1 MAPSPVPAGEGVLL
15 LAKGPWMTTSKVLG
29 RFAAVTTAV
38 LILLGCAPAQPSVA
52 AALPSGQE
60 RAASAAPAPP
70 PPAMPTN
77 PGGPPGQPQ
86 DPYAGMKKLL
96 VVADVQTGFQHD
108 SVNRAMA
115 AIEQMGR
122 ESGLWVTFLRTD
134 SQLITR
140 EPIMGQG
147 ARYAG
152 RRVNARNLD
161 YFDAIF
167 FLGSGEGTMSDAQKA
182 DLLAFVHEDGKGF
195 IGGHASTIAF
205 YNWPEYQEMIGG
217 LMAGEFPVAPHRLI
231 LADPNFPGTENFPAE
246 VSDQY
251 QYLADGYQPGDVHTI
266 LRLDPAALTPEQLAR
281 RPDGDFPVVWTRQ
294 YGAGRV
300 FVSTFGHLDQTWD
313 DPAVTRLYFE
323 GIKWALGL
331 TDADRSASPQQP

>member
-1 MAPSPVPAGEGVLL
+1 MTPAAISRWLSGATLALVVL
-15 LAKGPWMTTSKVLG
+15 V
-29 RFAAVTTAV
+29 
-38 LILLGCAPAQPSVA
+38 GCAAANAQGTADLAGTTPSA
-52 AALPSGQE
+52 GQVMT
-60 RAASAAPAPP
+60 SSPQTPP
-70 PPAMPTN
+70 PNAM
-77 PGGPPGQPQ
+77 GGPPGQPQ

-96 VVADVQTGFQHD
+96 VVADVQSGFQHD
-108 SVNRAMA
+108 SINRAMA
-115 AIEQMGR
+115 EIEQMGR
-122 ESGLWVTFLRTD
+122 DSGLWVTFLRTD

-140 EPIMGQG
+140 EPIVGQG

-152 RRVNARNLD
+152 RRINARNLD

-167 FLGSGEGTMSDAQKA
+167 FLGSGEGNLSDAQKA

-205 YNWPEYQEMIGG
+205 YNWPDYQEMIGG

-231 LADPNFPGTENFPAE
+231 VEDPSFPGTQDFPAE
-246 VSDQY
+246 ISDQY
-251 QYLADGYQPGDVHTI
+251 QYLADGYQPGDVHVI
-266 LRLDPAALTPEQLAR
+266 LRLDASVLTPEQLAR

-300 FVSTFGHLDQTWD
+300 FVSTFGHLDRTWD

-323 GIKWALGL
+323 GIKWALGI
-331 TDADRSASPQQP
+331 TDASPTPPPVQP